1 MSDQLETLTTSCK
14 VSGKFHSNLWSLN
27 ECNLLKVGALPRDAS
42 VEVEA
47 VAMVG
52 TVSSISI
59 IVRIDNVIV
68 KLSVVIVINQQKY

>member
-1 MSDQLETLTTSCK
+1 M
-14 VSGKFHSNLWSLN
+14 
-27 ECNLLKVGALPRDAS
+27 PRDAS

-68 KLSVVIVINQQKY
+68 KLSVVIVINQQKYQFLAILSPLQSFPTLST